1 MEKIKSKARDI
12 DWMVNETS
20 CLAGDPDA
28 FVKRCDQ
35 YQALGADEVV
45 FRLDGTH
52 EEIKRSLSLIGKY
65 VIPRFET
72 PRSVIQNTEYTP
84 VP

>member
-1 MEKIKSKARDI
+1 MEKIRNKARDL

-28 FVKRCDQ
+28 FIKRCEM

-45 FRLDGTH
+45 FRLDGNH
-52 EEIKRSLSLIGKY
+52 EEIQRALALIGKY
-65 VIPRFET
+65 VIPRFTT
-72 PRSVIQNTEYTP
+72 PAGVIQNSAYTP